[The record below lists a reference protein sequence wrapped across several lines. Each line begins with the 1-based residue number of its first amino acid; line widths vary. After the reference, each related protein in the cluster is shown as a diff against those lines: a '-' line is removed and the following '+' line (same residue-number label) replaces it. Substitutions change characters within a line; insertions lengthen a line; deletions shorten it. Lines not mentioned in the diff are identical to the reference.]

1 VDWMHIIAGILSSVV
16 VAVLGKLLD
25 IKLDESQR
33 KKLDWAIEK
42 GVSAAAAQ
50 LWKQPGEERHAAAI
64 KTAES
69 LAPAAMK
76 KLTEEQKRVVV
87 DATYARMRS
96 SLPSPTSWS
105 MSGAEVPHAT
115 EDLGSGRPQPRDD
128 EDTQP

>member
-1 VDWMHIIAGILSSVV
+1 MDWMHILAGILSSVI

-33 KKLDWAIEK
+33 KKLDWAVEK
-42 GVSAAAAQ
+42 GVAAASR
-50 LWKQPGEERHAAAI
+50 LWQQPGEERHAEAL

-69 LAPAAMK
+69 LAPKAMA
-76 KLTEEQKRVVV
+76 KLSDEQKKVVV

-115 EDLGSGRPQPRDD
+115 EDLGSSRPRPRDD